1 MDYVP
6 ATKERTVMFSS
17 TPRKL
22 IVAFASVLTL
32 MLIVGVGTALAAQH
46 HEDTAAPFKTSAAP
60 LVAYATP
67 AAKTKREHL
76 IGVIQSIDQT
86 KKTFTLLEA
95 GQTKAVT
102 IAFDAKTNID
112 KRYDK
117 AFQFAAKA
125 HVMVDV
131 TVSSTGVLYATEIES
146 ALMGH
151 GYRGGFGPHGLNGTC
166 ASGTKPD
173 QH

>member
-6 ATKERTVMFSS
+6 DTKERTVMFSS
-17 TPRKL
+17 TSRKL
-22 IVAFASVLTL
+22 IVAFASVLAL
-32 MLIVGVGTALAAQH
+32 MLIVGVGTALAAQRH
-46 HEDTAAPFKTSAAP
+46 TGVAAPFKMSAAP

-67 AAKTKREHL
+67 AAKTKQEHL
-76 IGVIQSIDQT
+76 IGIIQSIDQT
-86 KKTFTLLEA
+86 KKTFTLLET

-102 IAFDAKTNID
+102 IAFDAKTTID

-131 TVSSTGVLYATEIES
+131 TVSSNGSLYATEIDP
-146 ALMGH
+146 AVHGY
-151 GYRGGFGPHGLNGTC
+151 GYRGGFGPHGTC
-166 ASGTKPD
+166 PSGTRPGRY
-173 QH
+173 